1 MAERTYPPSK
11 PVSTNGAPNGSAG
24 GGGAGAAF
32 PATKAQLYGAT
43 RPVYRPQAPKAAP
56 PRRRRGGRGCCC
68 CCCIWVTLILLAI
81 IFLAAIAGGIFY
93 VIYRPQ
99 RPSFSVSS
107 LKLSTFNVTTADA
120 VSSRLDLSVTARNP
134 NKKLVFL
141 YEPISIS
148 ATTGDLAIGDGS
160 FPAFVHEAKNT
171 TVLKAE
177 VASASQKLDSAAAAD
192 LRKKTSLP
200 MQVLLETRAGVKV
213 GSLKTKKMRIRV
225 SCTAADVPVPKGKT
239 PSAASSPDVTC
250 KVKLRLKIWKWYF

>member
-11 PVSTNGAPNGSAG
+11 PVSTNGAPNGSA

-56 PRRRRGGRGCCC
+56 PRRRRGG
-68 CCCIWVTLILLAI
+68 
-81 IFLAAIAGGIFY
+81 AAAAAAAAYGIFY
-93 VIYRPQ
+93 VIYRPH

-120 VSSRLDLSVTARNP
+120 VTSRLDLSVTARNP

-160 FPAFVHEAKNT
+160 
-171 TVLKAE
+171 
-177 VASASQKLDSAAAAD
+177 SRRSS
-192 LRKKTSLP
+192 
-200 MQVLLETRAGVKV
+200 TRRRTRR
-213 GSLKTKKMRIRV
+213 LKTKKMRIRV
-225 SCTAADVPVPKGKT
+225 SCTAADVPVPRGRPLPPPPRRT
-239 PSAASSPDVTC
+239 
-250 KVKLRLKIWKWYF
+250 